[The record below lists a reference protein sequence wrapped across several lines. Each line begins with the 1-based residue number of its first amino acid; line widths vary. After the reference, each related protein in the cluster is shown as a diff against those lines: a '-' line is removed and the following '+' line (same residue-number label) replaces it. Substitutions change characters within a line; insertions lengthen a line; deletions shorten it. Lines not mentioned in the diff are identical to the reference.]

1 MKTKFI
7 FALLLFSLTAN
18 AGAIEVFLEE
28 NRSETGTIGYVDI
41 DRVFKDYSGT
51 VSSRDDLDKEISKK
65 EEIID
70 KKNENIFHI
79 KAKIIKLR
87 QEKELAITIPD
98 LLENTRRMEE
108 AAKKLEEEK
117 KQLQKQA
124 KENALLMENL
134 QNQKQEEIV
143 ADSGNTAN
151 TLEQNTNIVS
161 SSGTAV
167 LSSSD
172 TVTEVKTSTITGT
185 QNYDIIDSIPL
196 PELPQINKSTDTVS
210 ISSDTISVSSDTIS
224 ISSDTI
230 KGNDIS
236 IKIPGIGS
244 FTFTVSTTPAV
255 IQENIDKL
263 ETELKN
269 ADKDLK
275 EFRAQAEKDLLK
287 YEESKTKH
295 ILGKIYTALKELSEQ
310 EEISVVVD
318 KRDILYGK
326 NTVDLTQRLIE
337 LLENGEGA
345 EE

>member
-151 TLEQNTNIVS
+151 TLEQNTNIAS

-196 PELPQINKSTDTVS
+196 PDLPQINKSTDTV
-210 ISSDTISVSSDTIS
+210 SVSSDTIS